1 MLPMHRTIIADTSCF
16 IIFSKI
22 DELELLHKVYGQ
34 ITTTVDIAMEYGALL
49 PEWVEIVEVKDKSK
63 QQILELQIDKGESSA
78 IALALEIPDST
89 IVLDDIKAR
98 NIADKLG
105 LNYTGTIGIVVKA
118 KLKGIIPSIKPIMA
132 KIRQTDFRLSA
143 EIELQALLL
152 ANE

>member
-1 MLPMHRTIIADTSCF
+1 
-16 IIFSKI
+16 
-22 DELELLHKVYGQ
+22 
-34 ITTTVDIAMEYGALL
+34 MEYGALL

-105 LNYTGTIGIVVKA
+105 LNYTVQLV
-118 KLKGIIPSIKPIMA
+118 
-132 KIRQTDFRLSA
+132 
-143 EIELQALLL
+143 LL
-152 ANE
+152 

>member
-1 MLPMHRTIIADTSCF
+1 
-16 IIFSKI
+16 
-22 DELELLHKVYGQ
+22 
-34 ITTTVDIAMEYGALL
+34 MEYGALL

>member
-1 MLPMHRTIIADTSCF
+1 M
-16 IIFSKI
+16 
-22 DELELLHKVYGQ
+22 
-34 ITTTVDIAMEYGALL
+34 GALL

-105 LNYTGTIGIVVKA
+105 LNYTVQLV
-118 KLKGIIPSIKPIMA
+118 
-132 KIRQTDFRLSA
+132 
-143 EIELQALLL
+143 LL
-152 ANE
+152 